1 MPSYVYGCP
10 SAGNSARLFESGSL
24 LKKASVLPTL
34 AWRAEAEPALRLYS
48 GAVSY
53 KAVLAHWTAP
63 LLQPECGVNA
73 STPAVRRSLPIGQS
87 LKQPKK

>member
-1 MPSYVYGCP
+1 MPSNVYGCP
-10 SAGNSARLFESGSL
+10 SAGNSARLFETGSL
-24 LKKASVLPTL
+24 LKKASVLPML
-34 AWRAEAEPALRLYS
+34 AGVPRPALRLYS

>member
-1 MPSYVYGCP
+1 MPSNVYGCP
-10 SAGNSARLFESGSL
+10 SAGNSARLFETGSL
-24 LKKASVLPTL
+24 LKKASVLSML
-34 AWRAEAEPALRLYS
+34 AGVPAEPALRLYS

>member
-24 LKKASVLPTL
+24 LKKASVLPML
-34 AWRAEAEPALRLYS
+34 AGVPRPALRLYS

>member
-1 MPSYVYGCP
+1 MPSNVYGCP
-10 SAGNSARLFESGSL
+10 SAGNSARLFETGSL
-24 LKKASVLPTL
+24 IKKASVLPML
-34 AWRAEAEPALRLYS
+34 AGVPRPALRLYS

>member
-1 MPSYVYGCP
+1 VPSNVYGCP
-10 SAGNSARLFESGSL
+10 SAGNSARLFETGSL
-24 LKKASVLPTL
+24 LKKASVLPML
-34 AWRAEAEPALRLYS
+34 AGVPRPALRLYS